1 LTADPLETP
10 EPEYKNKAA
19 GEATSPEVP
28 LAEAAVAPYA
38 DADVAE
44 VAAPATPP
52 VTPPAAD
59 PVTIADPAPES
70 SAQAWAAL
78 YAEASAEPITIAG
91 PAPEPDHETTDTAV
105 SEVIAELAGTLPEP
119 LGDAAPAEQPVR
131 RSWFRRSWFRRSWF
145 RRSWF
150 RPSPP
155 IRRFLGFAAAFI
167 VSALL
172 GLFLVS
178 AVAMGFSASYANRV
192 LPGVHVGSVD
202 LSGLTRDQAIA
213 RLQSEF
219 SYLGKGEVTIT
230 TPVGAATITY
240 QQVGRGPDAQV
251 MADAA
256 MSVGHSGWLVPD
268 AAAMV
273 HSAVYGQAIPL
284 VVRLDPMALAQRIR
298 QLVGTSTIEPQNA
311 QATAT
316 AGAFGVMPA
325 TSGNGLDENSI
336 GSAVLDQLAETGAPA
351 DLQAG
356 GAFLTVK
363 PQITDKDAQKAID
376 EANKMSVDVG
386 LTWKVPPPNAP
397 ASWKPSKWTISA
409 KQIREWIVFG
419 VRPDGSYAP
428 DVDPVR
434 LQAYVANL
442 TTGAGVAAVEP
453 RVKFDSAGKMVDLV
467 APQDGAVVD
476 VGATASAIETHLD
489 ALAGGVLTGPDVEIV
504 TTALHPQLVS
514 LDAMSSMI
522 LIGSHTTTFYP
533 DISNGIG
540 KNIRQPATNLDGM
553 VIGPGQHF
561 SFLDAVGPIDAAH
574 GYAMGGVILHG
585 QSDHTGAMGGG
596 ICSASTTMFNAAAN
610 AGLQIDERHAHF
622 YYITRY
628 PSGRDATVYS
638 NGQTT
643 WDLRWTN
650 DTPYPI
656 VIHAWTTPG
665 SKSTITIQIWSWPTN
680 RTVSW
685 TGGVATDKVKA
696 GQNPPIYTN
705 TLPTGTKAT
714 AEYPTDGFN
723 TAVERIVK
731 DASGTVIHDDKWG
744 SSYAVVN
751 GQILIGG
758 PAPVAPTPVPTATP
772 VGP

>member
-1 LTADPLETP
+1 MTADPLETP
-10 EPEYKNKAA
+10 ETEDQNKTA
-19 GEATSPEVP
+19 GEATPPEVP
-28 LAEAAVAPYA
+28 LAEAAAALYA
-38 DADVAE
+38 DAASAAVTEPPTTPAE
-44 VAAPATPP
+44 
-52 VTPPAAD
+52 D
-59 PVTIADPAPES
+59 PLTIAGPAPES
-70 SAQAWAAL
+70 SAQAGAAL
-78 YAEASAEPITIAG
+78 YADAAPEPITMAG
-91 PAPEPDHETTDTAV
+91 PAPEPEATETAV
-105 SEVIAELAGTLPEP
+105 SEAIAELAGTLPSEP
-119 LGDAAPAEQPVR
+119 LGDTAPAEQRVR
-131 RSWFRRSWFRRSWF
+131 RVRIGRPRFRLARFRRSPRAAPAK
-145 RRSWF
+145 
-150 RPSPP
+150 PSR
-155 IRRFLGFAAAFI
+155 IRRFIGFGVAFI

-178 AVAMGFSASYANRV
+178 AVAVGFSASYANRV
-192 LPGVHVGSVD
+192 LPGVHVGPVD
-202 LSGLTRDQAIA
+202 LSGLTRDQAVA
-213 RLQSEF
+213 RLQTEF

-230 TPVGAATITY
+230 TPLGAATITY

-256 MSVGHSGWLVPD
+256 MSIGHSGWLVPD

-284 VVRLDPMALAQRIR
+284 VVRLDPTALAQRIR
-298 QLVGTSTIEPQNA
+298 QLVGTSMIEPQNA

-316 AGAFGVMPA
+316 TAGAFGVMPA
-325 TSGNGLDENSI
+325 TAGNGLDENSI
-336 GSAVLDQLAETGAPA
+336 GSAILDQLAETGAPA

-356 GAFLTVK
+356 GAFVTVTPK
-363 PQITDKDAQKAID
+363 ITDKDAQKAID
-376 EANKMSVDVG
+376 EANKMVVDVG
-386 LTWKVPPPNAP
+386 LTWKVPPANAP

-419 VRPDGSYAP
+419 VKPDGSYAP
-428 DVDPVR
+428 DVDPIR
-434 LQAYVANL
+434 LQAYVASL
-442 TTGAGVAAVEP
+442 TSGAGLAAVEP

-476 VGATASAIETHLD
+476 VGATVTAIETHLD

-504 TTALHPQLVS
+504 TTALHPQIVS
-514 LDAMSSMI
+514 LDSVSSMV
-522 LIGSHTTTFYP
+522 LIGSHTTVFFP
-533 DISNGIG
+533 DISNGMG
-540 KNIRQPATNLDGM
+540 KNIRQPATNLDGK

-561 SFLDAVGPIDAAH
+561 SFLEQVGPIDADH
-574 GYAMGGVILHG
+574 GYAMGGVIVHG
-585 QSDHTGAMGGG
+585 QSNHTGAMGGG

-610 AGLQIDERHAHF
+610 SGLQIDERHAHF

-628 PSGRDATVYS
+628 PVGRDATVYS
-638 NGQTT
+638 NGATT

-656 VIHAWTTPG
+656 VIHAWTTYG
-665 SKSTITIQIWSWPTN
+665 SKSTITIQLWSWPTN